1 MHSVIKSGQVRKMEP
16 GVPQPETQRGTP
28 VCRKSVR
35 LLEVEQVVHAIE
47 FTCSCG
53 EKTVVELDYPEPTQ

>member
-1 MHSVIKSGQVRKMEP
+1 MHSIIKSGRVRKMEP
-16 GVPQPETQRGTP
+16 GIPQPETERGTT

-35 LLEVEQVVHAIE
+35 LLETEQVVHAIE

-53 EKTVVELDYPEPTQ
+53 EVSVVELEYPEPTE

>member
-1 MHSVIKSGQVRKMEP
+1 MQSVIKSGQVRHMQP
-16 GVPQPETQRGTP
+16 GVPQPDSQRGTP

-35 LLEVEQVVHAIE
+35 LLEVEQVIHAIE

-53 EKTVVELDYPEPTQ
+53 EKSVVELDYPEPTQ

>member
-1 MHSVIKSGQVRKMEP
+1 MQSVIKSGQVRHMAP
-16 GVPQPETQRGTP
+16 GVPEPGTQRGTP

-35 LLEVEQVVHAIE
+35 LLEVEQIVHAIE

-53 EKTVVELDYPEPTQ
+53 EKSVVELDYPEPTE

>member
-1 MHSVIKSGQVRKMEP
+1 MHSIIKSGQVRKMEP
-16 GVPQPETQRGTP
+16 GVPQPATQRGTP

-35 LLEVEQVVHAIE
+35 LLELEQVVHAIE

-53 EKTVVELDYPEPTQ
+53 EVSVVELDYPETPE